1 MSTEVLEVITA
12 ARHLT
17 PAEQREVLAHL
28 WPEANEEI
36 FQVLAAQWRKETLHL
51 SSVSQMSMHP
61 AYQRIIGMGE
71 AVVPLI
77 LKEMRQRGGH
87 WLWALHAITGEDPA
101 PQDANFHEAMKS
113 WLRWGQEK
121 GYLS

>member
-1 MSTEVLEVITA
+1 MSTEVMEVITA

-17 PAEQREVLAHL
+17 PAEQREVLAQL
-28 WPEANEEI
+28 WPEANEEL
-36 FQVLAAQWRKETLHL
+36 FREFSAQWRKETRHL
-51 SSVSQMSMHP
+51 SSVSQTSMRP

-87 WLWALHAITGEDPA
+87 
-101 PQDANFHEAMKS
+101 
-113 WLRWGQEK
+113 
-121 GYLS
+121 

>member
-1 MSTEVLEVITA
+1 MSTEVMEVITA
-12 ARHLT
+12 ARRLT
-17 PAEQREVLAHL
+17 LAEQREVLAQL
-28 WPEANEEI
+28 WPEANEGL
-36 FQVLAAQWRKETLHL
+36 FQALAAHWRKETRHL
-51 SSVSQMSMHP
+51 YSVSQMAMHP

-77 LKEMRQRGGH
+77 LKEMQQHGGH

-101 PQDANFHEAMKS
+101 PPDANFHEALRS
-113 WLRWGQEK
+113 WLQWGCEK